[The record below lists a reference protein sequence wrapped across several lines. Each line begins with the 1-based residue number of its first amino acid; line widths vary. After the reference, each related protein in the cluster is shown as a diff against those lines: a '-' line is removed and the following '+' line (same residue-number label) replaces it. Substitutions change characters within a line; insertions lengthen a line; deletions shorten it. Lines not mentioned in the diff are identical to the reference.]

1 VLRRAA
7 LASALLASSL
17 VAASLAAAC
26 QDTGGTRPLV
36 SEDEATYAAYVQ
48 PVLEARCATLDC
60 HGNVERPLRLYA
72 ATGLRATDALRDR
85 PLAAEELTANVRS
98 LAAVDPGA
106 APEASLVLSKPLVGG
121 QAHEGGDLWTSPD
134 EPQVVCVRSWLAGA
148 VDVAACTTAAAQP
161 DVKLRDP

>member
-1 VLRRAA
+1 MLAAVLPRAT
-7 LASALLASSL
+7 L
-17 VAASLAAAC
+17 VALCLLAAAC
-26 QDTGGTRPLV
+26 QDTGGTQPLV
-36 SEDEATYAAYVQ
+36 SADEAAYAAYVQ

-72 ATGLRATDALRDR
+72 ATGLRASDLLRDR

-106 APEASLVLSKPLVGG
+106 TPEASLVVSKPLAGG
-121 QAHEGGDLWTSPD
+121 QAHEGGELWTTAD